1 MSKAIKLG
9 AEARKDFGKGVARK
23 LRAAGKTP
31 VVVYGHGHDPVHLTV
46 ETHPLSLIVRQANAL
61 VELKIDGKPQL
72 VLVKDVQKDP
82 VRQLIEHVD
91 FLIVKKGETVEVEV
105 PVVLEGE
112 TFPGT
117 TAIQALNTLL
127 IEAPATSIPEN
138 FTVSV
143 EGLEEGTQIAAEDIE
158 LKSCQKTKN
167 QQKMKSLR
175 PRVTTSQTLRQ
186 RAKNQT
192 LNQILSNI
200 F

>member
-1 MSKAIKLG
+1 MSKAVKL
-9 AEARKDFGKGVARK
+9 ASEARESFGKGVARK

-31 VVVYGHGHDPVHLTV
+31 VVVYGHGSNPVHLTV

-61 VELKIDGKPQL
+61 VELQINGKAQL

-117 TAIQALNTLL
+117 IAVQVLNTVLV
-127 IEAPATSIPEN
+127 EAPAISIPEN
-138 FTVSV
+138 LIVSI
-143 EGLEEGTQIAAEDIE
+143 EALEEGAQVLVKDLNLDHGITVVTDAGEVIVSVIVPLEELPEDE
-158 LKSCQKTKN
+158 K
-167 QQKMKSLR
+167 
-175 PRVTTSQTLRQ
+175 
-186 RAKNQT
+186 
-192 LNQILSNI
+192 
-200 F
+200 